1 MTDFASEYGARS
13 VLVECMLG
21 CVFRLRKRCLVC
33 GATADVLQD
42 GIRMVT
48 LELLGNA
55 ISDLSG
61 LWALRSAP
69 RRQGQCPREGVCNGA
84 AVQQSFLEKEPPFVL
99 FHLQRSGHVGGT

>member
-1 MTDFASEYGARS
+1 MLD
-13 VLVECMLG
+13 ECMLG

-48 LELLGNA
+48 LELLRKE

-61 LWALRSAP
+61 LWTLRFCLSKYRHLANKVP
-69 RRQGQCPREGVCNGA
+69 NSNVLTN
-84 AVQQSFLEKEPPFVL
+84 FLDP
-99 FHLQRSGHVGGT
+99 